1 MEAPGKVLSRR
12 GNILTIQLDD
22 DVDTD
27 FYTDSVGV
35 VFRDERSIT
44 AQQRKFAYAIMADIA
59 KSDIGGFWAGDNK
72 AVENYFKAQYCLD
85 NDLDYISLSTRLGNR
100 KDANEFIS
108 MLLDFSLA
116 HNVALSRMPVNELEG
131 DFGRRFEYLCLIHKK
146 CVVCGTSKGIQ
157 FAHCRAIGYTMS
169 RKDMNHLGWPGMA
182 LCHDHHIN
190 QQHTTEWGIRKFM
203 ENYHLQGVPVDDR
216 IAKIYH
222 LHIVKEDKLV

>member
-35 VFRDERSIT
+35 VFRDEHSIT

-72 AVENYFKAQYCLD
+72 AVENYFKAEYCLD

-100 KDANEFIS
+100 TDANEFIS

-131 DFGRRFEYLCLIHKK
+131 DVGRRFEYSCLINKK
-146 CVVCGTSKGIQ
+146 CVICGTSKGIE
-157 FAHCRAIGYTMS
+157 FAHCKAIGFVNS
-169 RKDMNHLGWPGMA
+169 RQKMNHLGWPGMA
-182 LCHDHHIN
+182 LCHQHHQ
-190 QQHTTEWGIRKFM
+190 QQHSKDWGIERFM
-203 ENYHLQGVPVDDR
+203 NYYHLQGVPVDER

-222 LHIVKEDKLV
+222 LHVVKKEEKR

>member
-1 MEAPGKVLSRR
+1 MEAPGKVISRR
-12 GNILTIQLDD
+12 GNILTIQLD

-72 AVENYFKAQYCLD
+72 AVENYFKSQYCLD

-100 KDANEFIS
+100 TDANEFIS

-116 HNVALSRMPVNELEG
+116 HNVVLSRMPIKELES
-131 DFGRRFEYLCLIHKK
+131 DFGRRFE
-146 CVVCGTSKGIQ
+146 
-157 FAHCRAIGYTMS
+157 
-169 RKDMNHLGWPGMA
+169 
-182 LCHDHHIN
+182 
-190 QQHTTEWGIRKFM
+190 
-203 ENYHLQGVPVDDR
+203 
-216 IAKIYH
+216 
-222 LHIVKEDKLV
+222 